1 MESRRVSSSSEGNA
15 IRIENPFTLKV
26 GQVFTGFGIGCGVGI
41 GVGRPLNLGAIP
53 MLNQVMSATRG
64 ATDAFSGVSRHVNTS
79 LKKLGA
85 KNIEVGIGCG
95 VGFGHGFGVGL
106 AVKPGVLNQIQSCLA
121 VAMTK
126 MMMKFGLSPSL
137 PFSQGAFPASL
148 QSATSTVNTDKISA
162 GSMMQIATKSV
173 DQVSQGLT
181 GSQPMQIGS
190 AFENTALK
198 GTAVDSA
205 FGSRTEKVIN
215 SFLHNP
221 LLKGEGG
228 LDEAAG
234 RLQSENKIVQT
245 AGHLQREN
253 KILQMVLKHQQII
266 EELVEENEK
275 LRQILV
281 EDLKIPSSK
290 LQTSSSG
297 SPRHRDSPSIIFATG
312 GEGSPVEGE
321 GEGDVLGEEDGVDDG
336 EGAGGDGGDEV
347 GLMVGLGLSGPGIGT
362 GEEAAGEGVGG
373 NGIIGVG
380 MAECVGAGL
389 GAWAADIATRV
400 NDMARPRR
408 SLARVS
414 AIEEHFRQVG
424 AGVVVKRNRAVG
436 FVL

>member
-1 MESRRVSSSSEGNA
+1 MESNKVSSEGNA
-15 IRIENPFTLKV
+15 IRIENPFALKV

-79 LKKLGA
+79 LRKLGA

-106 AVKPGVLNQIQSCLA
+106 AVKPGVLNQIQSCLI

-126 MMMKFGLSPSL
+126 MMMKFGLTPSL

-148 QSATSTVNTDKISA
+148 QSAISTVNTNQMST
-162 GSMMQIATKSV
+162 GSMMQLATKSA
-173 DQVSQGLT
+173 DQVSQGLA
-181 GSQPMQIGS
+181 GSQPMHIGS
-190 AFENTALK
+190 AFENTTLK
-198 GTAVDSA
+198 GTAVDSES
-205 FGSRTEKVIN
+205 GSRTEKVISN
-215 SFLHNP
+215 FLQNP
-221 LLKGEGG
+221 LLKGEGGG

-234 RLQSENKIVQT
+234 RLQT
-245 AGHLQREN
+245 EN

-297 SPRHRDSPSIIFATG
+297 RIRNKLPCTDCF
-312 GEGSPVEGE
+312 
-321 GEGDVLGEEDGVDDG
+321 
-336 EGAGGDGGDEV
+336 
-347 GLMVGLGLSGPGIGT
+347 
-362 GEEAAGEGVGG
+362 
-373 NGIIGVG
+373 
-380 MAECVGAGL
+380 EC
-389 GAWAADIATRV
+389 
-400 NDMARPRR
+400 RR
-408 SLARVS
+408 KQR
-414 AIEEHFRQVG
+414 
-424 AGVVVKRNRAVG
+424 KK
-436 FVL
+436 